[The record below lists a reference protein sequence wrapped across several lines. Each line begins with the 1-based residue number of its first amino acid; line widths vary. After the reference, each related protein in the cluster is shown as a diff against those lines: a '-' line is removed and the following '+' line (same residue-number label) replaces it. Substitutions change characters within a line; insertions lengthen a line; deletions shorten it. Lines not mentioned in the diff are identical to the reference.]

1 MQLSPLDWA
10 IMLAAF
16 AAYIAIGWWVAA
28 TQKADYEH
36 FFLGGRSQPWWLL
49 GTSMVATTFAA
60 DTPNLVTGIVRERGV
75 FGNWAWWAFLL
86 TGSVTTFFFAALWR
100 RSGVLTD
107 IEFYELR
114 YSGRPAAFLRGLRA
128 VYLGVVFNVLVMA
141 NVTLAAIK
149 IGGVMLG
156 LGPLESVA
164 VAAGVTLAYSAAGG
178 LTGVLVTDLLQ
189 FAIALVG
196 AVAAAVHLVN
206 LPEVGG
212 LWALMARP
220 EVVAKLPLVPDFATT
235 SRDVILAAI
244 VLPLV
249 VQWWSTYYPGAEPGG
264 GGWVVQRM
272 LAAKDERHAAGATL
286 LFNVMHYAVRPWP
299 WILVALA
306 SLVVYPDVA
315 SLQEAFPAMAGR
327 YVRDDLAYPAMLSRL
342 PSGLLGLLVTSL
354 AAAYMSTMS
363 TAVNWGS
370 SVVVNDL
377 YRRFVDPATGQRRQV
392 WVGRLATAGLMV
404 TSCGL
409 ALLLRDALRTFE
421 LLLQFGAGTGLV
433 MMLRWYWWRINA
445 AAEITAVLVSAA
457 VAVIFFVWG
466 EAAPETVPG
475 TWVQML
481 VGVGVT
487 TVAWLLT
494 ALVTPPT
501 DPAVLD
507 RFYARIRPAGPG
519 WQAVAARVGPIPL
532 AAHDARTG
540 PRLVLTPLIAT
551 IASTSSIWAAL
562 FAVGNLLYGRTGTAA
577 LLTAFAAAAAT
588 AVAWCWPRLEFSA
601 GTATSM
607 QRHL

>member
-1 MQLSPLDWA
+1 MQLAPLDWA

-16 AAYIAIGWWVAA
+16 AAYLAIGWWAAA
-28 TQKADYEH
+28 TQTDDYEH

-49 GTSMVATTFAA
+49 GISMVATTFAA

-107 IEFYELR
+107 IEFYEVR

-141 NVTLAAIK
+141 NVSLAAVK

-164 VAAGVTLAYSAAGG
+164 VAAAVTLAYSAAGG
-178 LTGVLVTDLLQ
+178 LTSVLVTDLVQ
-189 FAIALVG
+189 FVIAMVG
-196 AVAAAVHLVN
+196 AIAAAVYLVN

-212 LWALMARP
+212 LGPLMARP
-220 EVVAKLPLVPDFATT
+220 DVMAKLPLVPDFATT
-235 SRDVILAAI
+235 ARDVLLVAI
-244 VLPLV
+244 VLPLA

-272 LAAKDERHAAGATL
+272 LAAKDERHAAAATL
-286 LFNVMHYAVRPWP
+286 LFNVVHYAVRPWP

-315 SLQEAFPAMAGR
+315 SLQAAFPAIDGR
-327 YVRDDLAYPAMLSRL
+327 YVRDDLAYPAMLARL
-342 PSGLLGLLVTSL
+342 PSGLVGLLVTSL
-354 AAAYMSTMS
+354 LAAYMSTMS

-370 SVVVNDL
+370 SVVVNDV
-377 YRRFVDPATGQRRQV
+377 YRRFIDPAAGQRRQV

-404 TSCGL
+404 ASCGL
-409 ALLLRDALRTFE
+409 ALVLRDALQMFE

-445 AAEITAVLVSAA
+445 AAEIAAVVVSAA
-457 VAVIFFVWG
+457 VALGFFVWG
-466 EAAPETVPG
+466 QVAPESVPV
-475 TWVQML
+475 TWVQL
-481 VGVGVT
+481 LAGVGVT
-487 TVAWLLT
+487 TLGWVAT

-507 RFYARIRPAGPG
+507 RFYDRVRPAGPG
-519 WQAVAARVGPIPL
+519 WRAVAARVGAARSAAGNASSGRRPWRAPL
-532 AAHDARTG
+532 
-540 PRLVLTPLIAT
+540 VAT
-551 IASTSSIWAAL
+551 VASTLSIWAAL
-562 FAVGNLLYGRTGTAA
+562 FAVGHLLYGRT
-577 LLTAFAAAAAT
+577 AT
-588 AVAWCWPRLEFSA
+588 AVLLAAIAAAGALVVRGCWPRLEF
-601 GTATSM
+601 
-607 QRHL
+607 R